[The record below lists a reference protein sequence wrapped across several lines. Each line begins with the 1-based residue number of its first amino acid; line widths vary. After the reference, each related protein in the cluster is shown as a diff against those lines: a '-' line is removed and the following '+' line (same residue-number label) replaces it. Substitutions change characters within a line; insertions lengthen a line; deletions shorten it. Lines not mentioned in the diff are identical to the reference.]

1 MEIKIKGKRDGFA
14 EVKVMV
20 PLSYLLK
27 FIEEDAPFGDVTSE
41 AVIPGEVSAKAVI
54 IAKQD
59 GVIAGVEEA
68 RALFEHFG
76 VKVNV
81 RRRDGERVGRGDVVL
96 ELEGNARAILLVE
109 RTALNVMGRMSGI
122 ATEVRGLVE
131 KVKSVNPKVRVA
143 GTRKTLL
150 KPIDKRALLIGG
162 GEAHRFSLSD
172 AVLIKDNHLAL
183 VPLEEAVKRAKEFS
197 VYKVVEVEV
206 ESLEDALKAAKA
218 GADVVM
224 LDNMKPG
231 EIEEVIEALKRE
243 GLRGRVKIEVSGG
256 ITPENIEE
264 YAKLDIDVI
273 SLGYLTHS
281 VKNFDVS
288 LEITGRL

>member
-1 MEIKIKGKRDGFA
+1 MTPI
-14 EVKVMV
+14 
-20 PLSYLLK
+20 SYLLK
-27 FIEEDAPFGDVTSE
+27 FLEEDAPFGDVTSE
-41 AVIPGEVSAKAVI
+41 AVIPEGTKAKAVI
-54 IAKQD
+54 IAKQN

-68 RALFEHFG
+68 KALFEHFG
-76 VKVNV
+76 VEVGV
-81 RRRDGERVGRGDVVL
+81 RMHDGERVKRGDVIL
-96 ELEGNARAILLVE
+96 ELEGDARSILLVE
-109 RTALNVMGRMSGI
+109 RTALNIMGRMSGI
-122 ATEVRGLVE
+122 ATEVRRLVE
-131 KVKSVNPKVRVA
+131 KVEAVNPKVRVA

-150 KPIDKRALLIGG
+150 KPIDKRAILIGG
-162 GEAHRFSLSD
+162 GEPHRFALSD

-183 VPLEEAVKRAKEFS
+183 VPLEEAIRRAKAFS

-206 ESLEDALKAAKA
+206 ESLEDAIKAAKA

-224 LDNMKPG
+224 LDNMSPA
-231 EIEEVIEALKRE
+231 EIAETIGALKRE
-243 GLRGRVKIEVSGG
+243 GLRDRVKIEVSGG

-288 LEITGRL
+288 LEIIGAV

>member
-1 MEIKIKGKRDGFA
+1 
-14 EVKVMV
+14 MV
-20 PLSYLLK
+20 PLEYLLR

-41 AVIPGEVSAKAVI
+41 AVIPEDMKARAVI
-54 IAKQD
+54 IAKQN

-68 RALFEHFG
+68 KALFEHFG
-76 VKVNV
+76 VKVEV
-81 RRRDGERVGRGDVVL
+81 KKRDGELVGKRDVIL

-122 ATEVRGLVE
+122 ATEVRKLVE

-162 GEAHRFSLSD
+162 GETHRFSLSD
-172 AVLIKDNHLAL
+172 AILIKDNHLAL
-183 VPLEEAVKRAKEFS
+183 VPLEEAIKRAKEFS

-206 ESLEDALKAAKA
+206 ESLEDALKAARA

-224 LDNMKPG
+224 LDNMKPA
-231 EIEEVIEALKRE
+231 EIAEVIEALKRE
-243 GLRGRVKIEVSGG
+243 GLREKVKIEVSGG
-256 ITPENIEE
+256 ITPENITE
-264 YAKLDIDVI
+264 YAKLDVDVI

-288 LEITGRL
+288 LEIIGRL

>member
-1 MEIKIKGKRDGFA
+1 MMHI
-14 EVKVMV
+14 
-20 PLSYLLK
+20 SYLLR

-41 AVIPGEVSAKAVI
+41 AVIPEGMEARAVI
-54 IAKQD
+54 IAKGD

-68 RALFEHFG
+68 KALFEHFG
-76 VKVNV
+76 VDVGV
-81 RRRDGERVGRGDVVL
+81 RKRDGESVKKGDIIL

-122 ATEVRGLVE
+122 ATEVRKLVE
-131 KVKSVNPKVRVA
+131 KVKAVNPKVRVA

-150 KPIDKRALLIGG
+150 KPIDKRAILIGG
-162 GEAHRFSLSD
+162 GEPHRFSLGD
-172 AVLIKDNHLAL
+172 AVLIKDNHLSL
-183 VPLEEAVKRAKEFS
+183 VPLEEAIRRAKAFS
-197 VYKVVEVEV
+197 LYKVVEVEV

-224 LDNMKPG
+224 LDNMTPE
-231 EIEEVIEALKRE
+231 EISETLEALRRE
-243 GLRGRVKIEVSGG
+243 GLRDRVKIEVSGG

-288 LEITGRL
+288 LEIIGNL

>member
-1 MEIKIKGKRDGFA
+1 
-14 EVKVMV
+14 MV
-20 PLSYLLK
+20 PLSYLLR

-41 AVIPGEVSAKAVI
+41 AVIPEGMDAKALI

-59 GVIAGVEEA
+59 GIIAGVEEA

-76 VKVNV
+76 VKVEV
-81 RRRDGERVGRGDVVL
+81 RKRDGEEVKKGEIIL
-96 ELEGNARAILLVE
+96 ELEGNARSILLVE

-122 ATEVRGLVE
+122 ATEVRRLTE
-131 KVKSVNPKVRVA
+131 KVRTVNPKVRVA

-162 GEAHRFSLSD
+162 GETHRFSLSD
-172 AVLIKDNHLAL
+172 AILIKDNHLAL
-183 VPLEEAVKRAKEFS
+183 VSLEEAVKRAKAFS

-206 ESLEDALKAAKA
+206 ESLEDALKAARA
-218 GADVVM
+218 GADVIM
-224 LDNMKPG
+224 LDNMTPEEIG
-231 EIEEVIEALKRE
+231 EVLEALEKE
-243 GLRGRVKIEVSGG
+243 GLRDRVKIEVSGG
-256 ITPENIEE
+256 ITPENITE
-264 YAKLDIDVI
+264 YAKLDVDVI

-288 LEITGRL
+288 LEVIGRV